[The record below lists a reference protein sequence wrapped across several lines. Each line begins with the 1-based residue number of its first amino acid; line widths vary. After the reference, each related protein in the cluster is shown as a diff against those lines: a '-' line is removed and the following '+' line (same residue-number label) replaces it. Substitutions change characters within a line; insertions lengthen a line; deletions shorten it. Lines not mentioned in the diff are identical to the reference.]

1 MAQNDKKISLLQLIS
16 QEQFIIWLLFMVHFC
31 EMMMSQGVV
40 FYFFKIFILCVVK
53 GEGSGGVKGKKMV
66 QNEKFCL
73 SCSISQKSHIIWFWF
88 MVLMCKMIISPV
100 VFFIF
105 SKFWFFG
112 LLGGSKGKKS
122 LKITKKLCSLHFIS
136 QEPYIIWSW
145 FMMHMCKRIIYPGVF
160 SIFCKF

>member
-1 MAQNDKKISLLQLIS
+1 MTKKILSVAVDISGTIYHMIVVYGTLLWNDDVSRGCFL
-16 QEQFIIWLLFMVHFC
+16 
-31 EMMMSQGVV
+31 
-40 FYFFKIFILCVVK
+40 FFKIFILCVVK

-73 SCSISQKSHIIWFWF
+73 SGSISQESYIIWFWF

-112 LLGGSKGKKS
+112 LLGGWKGKK
-122 LKITKKLCSLHFIS
+122 LPKMTKNFTLCTLYFRNHTLYDLDLWCTCVKGS
-136 QEPYIIWSW
+136 YIQ
-145 FMMHMCKRIIYPGVF
+145 VF
-160 SIFCKF
+160 FTFFANFNF